1 MLWWRGVN
9 VTSVIVI
16 MVFVWGLRIV
26 ATLMFGSFFRQFLGM
41 CPNCFMTSIHLSHAI
56 CTIPPVI
63 LELGLYFKVIVIS
76 NWMACL
82 VLNFWW
88 QNVRLLTNNI
98 QIWKNKDG
106 LTQQFA
112 RVLFMEKQMA
122 IYAPSMEHVP
132 IIFNTLILFGELAW
146 YLESLIFNRR
156 CKDSCVHFS
165 QLVCLFA
172 GLIAK
177 L

>member
-16 MVFVWGLRIV
+16 MVFVWGLSIV
-26 ATLMFGSFFRQFLGM
+26 ATLMFGSFFRQLLGM

-106 LTQQFA
+106 LTQ
-112 RVLFMEKQMA
+112 RSVHGETDGHICS
-122 IYAPSMEHVP
+122 IYGTCTHHVQHVDT
-132 IIFNTLILFGELAW
+132 FWWTSVVFGIPHL
-146 YLESLIFNRR
+146 
-156 CKDSCVHFS
+156 
-165 QLVCLFA
+165 Q
-172 GLIAK
+172 
-177 L
+177 